1 MDMLIDERIEKQF
14 RVRQLEKEIKELKKE
29 KNNNLLENELII
41 NQMKK
46 ELEIK
51 EQNYISKCLEIEEL
65 KKQDFKIGKHIR
77 NETQTTLTS
86 LENE

>member
-1 MDMLIDERIEKQF
+1 
-14 RVRQLEKEIKELKKE
+14 
-29 KNNNLLENELII
+29 
-41 NQMKK
+41 MKK

-51 EQNYISKCLEIEEL
+51 EQNYISKCLEIEAL

>member
-1 MDMLIDERIEKQF
+1 MLIDERIEKQF